1 MFVEP
6 CTCEGKMG
14 LGSRAFF
21 AHYQPRQL
29 MEVYLVTYAVYNDPV
44 CSSWYIEK
52 ADSSGR
58 NFDVYVENARTDRY
72 KVEFYTDLFYRLGS
86 LGF

>member
-1 MFVEP
+1 
-6 CTCEGKMG
+6 
-14 LGSRAFF
+14 
-21 AHYQPRQL
+21 